1 MTTAPV
7 ADQLRLL
14 DVQALDT
21 RLQQLE
27 HQRKNLPGHARVAE
41 VAAQL
46 ADVDRAVVESKTAV
60 VDLRR
65 ELTKAEGD
73 VEQVRT
79 RAARDQARMDSGA
92 ASVKDVQA
100 LSSEL
105 EALGHRT
112 AALEEIELD
121 VMVRLEAH
129 EATLA
134 EVTTAYDAMLEAQ
147 REAAA
152 QLAQGIAQ
160 IDEEVASVT
169 AERATRVAGLDAGL
183 VTLYDKLRA
192 QLGGLGVARLRGRTC
207 EGCRLELNPG
217 DVAQIT
223 AAAPEQVVRCE
234 ECGRILVRAAAQ

>member
-27 HQRKNLPGHARVAE
+27 HQRKTLPGHARVAE
-41 VAAQL
+41 VAVQL
-46 ADVDRAVVESKTAV
+46 ADVDRALVESKTAV
-60 VDLRR
+60 GDLRR
-65 ELTKAEGD
+65 ELAKAEGD

-79 RAARDQARMDSGA
+79 RAARDQARLDSGA

-100 LSSEL
+100 LSAEL
-105 EALGHRT
+105 EALARRT

-129 EATLA
+129 ESALA
-134 EVTTAYDAMLEAQ
+134 EVTTAHEAMLEAQ

-152 QLAQGIAQ
+152 QLAEGLAQ
-160 IDEEVASVT
+160 IDAEVETVR
-169 AERATRVAGLDAGL
+169 AERATRAAGIDAGL
-183 VTLYDKLRA
+183 VTLYEKLRG
-192 QLGGLGVARLRGRTC
+192 QLGGLAVARLRGRTC